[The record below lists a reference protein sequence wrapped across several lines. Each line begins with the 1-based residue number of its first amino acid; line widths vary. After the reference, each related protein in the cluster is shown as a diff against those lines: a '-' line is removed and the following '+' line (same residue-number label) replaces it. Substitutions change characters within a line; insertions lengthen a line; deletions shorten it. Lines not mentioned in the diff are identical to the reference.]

1 LAIRRALDSESP
13 DTELYDQHEHRV
25 NVLPVENTVQRPA
38 EELAAPTTN
47 EEGFDMTIYVYRSP
61 ERSLRIKYVDFR
73 M

>member
-1 LAIRRALDSESP
+1 
-13 DTELYDQHEHRV
+13 
-25 NVLPVENTVQRPA
+25 VLPVENTVQRPA